1 MLRKKK
7 SSFYYVFV
15 KPRDRERG
23 GGVGRAKGHSGNAPK
38 ECKFV
43 WDGSP
48 KNVFEGIDKT

>member
-1 MLRKKK
+1 MCSLSQGTERK
-7 SSFYYVFV
+7 
-15 KPRDRERG
+15 RG
-23 GGVGRAKGHSGNAPK
+23 GGGRAKGHSGNAPK